1 MLHGNKIFL
10 ASSWSILIVL
20 SPHHPVGCS
29 PWSHH
34 HHHHVCAILTSLVA
48 LRVSCTSPLSAQPH
62 FSCPHRC
69 SITHTLPQPHLSS
82 SAPPSCPTSPSSV
95 SAMFSSP
102 PSQHHCHFCI
112 GLDRELETNE
122 LAKLVC
128 SSTLL
133 KWAQP
138 FFNESSNFIC
148 SFC

>member
-1 MLHGNKIFL
+1 MIHSNRVVTPPPCRLQSLISP
-10 ASSWSILIVL
+10 SSPPRLC
-20 SPHHPVGCS
+20 HPNLTCR
-29 PWSHH
+29 PPRLLYLTT
-34 HHHHVCAILTSLVA
+34 VCPTSL
-48 LRVSCTSPLSAQPH
+48 
-62 FSCPHRC
+62 SCPHRC
-69 SITHTLPQPHLSS
+69 SIPHTLPQPHLSS